1 MIVNFSGKAD
11 IGVAPRE
18 GRRCATARHTRIL
31 TVIANPSLIH
41 NRFNQDRHLNRRDNF
56 KQNRATA
63 LAEWCQLAV

>member
-1 MIVNFSGKAD
+1 MLGA
-11 IGVAPRE
+11 E
-18 GRRCATARHTRIL
+18 GRGCATTRHTRIL

-56 KQNRATA
+56 EQNRATA

>member
-1 MIVNFSGKAD
+1 MRRWAD
-11 IGVAPRE
+11 LPDVLAE
-18 GRRCATARHTRIL
+18 GPGCATTRHTRIL

-56 KQNRATA
+56 EQNRATA